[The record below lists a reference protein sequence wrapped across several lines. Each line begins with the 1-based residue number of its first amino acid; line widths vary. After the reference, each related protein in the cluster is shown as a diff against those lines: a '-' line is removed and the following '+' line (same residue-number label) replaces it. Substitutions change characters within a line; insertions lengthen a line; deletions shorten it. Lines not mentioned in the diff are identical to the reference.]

1 MKKGKLITIIV
12 CSVVGLSVLGVVG
25 YYGINKL
32 SYISEFNDKVAIL
45 KKNPEYIE
53 GKEFIFEYVVD
64 DEQATKVID
73 RYELN
78 TVATGNSEFEKA
90 RKIMNKYS
98 PMMKHESNLQNWDY
112 TKENALDIYDYSI
125 RDGNGINCKV
135 KSKMFQE
142 CCLALG
148 IKSRRVWM
156 MPFDIKDSECHV
168 IVEIFDKGYN
178 KWIALDYTNNQYFS
192 VDGIPCSASEIHNA
206 LLNDKDLKINFEF
219 ELGFSG
225 FFDSFEDYMF
235 SYYAKNS
242 AYILYEGISSYG
254 VVKNKYATVMPKGY
268 EIDKYAEKSGITELI
283 PISYADANKE

>member
-1 MKKGKLITIIV
+1 MKKIVSIIILICLFICFCTTCIATESNTDIPEMSLEDLISRMQARQAKVDII
-12 CSVVGLSVLGVVG
+12 
-25 YYGINKL
+25 
-32 SYISEFNDKVAIL
+32 
-45 KKNPEYIE
+45 KKNPGYIE
-53 GKEFIFEYVVD
+53 GKEFAFEYVVD

-78 TVATGNSEFEKA
+78 TIAAGNSELEKA

-156 MPFDIKDSECHV
+156 MPYDIEDSECHV
-168 IVEIFDKGYN
+168 IVEIFDKDYN

-192 VDGIPCSASEIHNA
+192 VNDLHSCS
-206 LLNDKDLKINFEF
+206 K
-219 ELGFSG
+219 
-225 FFDSFEDYMF
+225 
-235 SYYAKNS
+235 
-242 AYILYEGISSYG
+242 
-254 VVKNKYATVMPKGY
+254 T
-268 EIDKYAEKSGITELI
+268 
-283 PISYADANKE
+283 